1 MTLIEYR
8 TKRNKAEYRLES
20 TINNILHKFKTKR
33 EVWYGRK
40 TNGVNCRRLIKNY
53 GKIINKIKDVFIET
67 NKGAVSI
74 EEIN

>member
-40 TNGVNCRRLIKNY
+40 TNGVNCRRLMK
-53 GKIINKIKDVFIET
+53 KL
-67 NKGAVSI
+67 
-74 EEIN
+74 